1 MLFLNMLYEVPTYC
15 YVLFMSVHIYPAKS
29 SAQLSVRV
37 YFLSS
42 TGIVVFNVL
51 IE

>member
-1 MLFLNMLYEVPTYC
+1 MLYEVPTDC
-15 YVLFMSVHIYPAKS
+15 YVLYMSVHIYMYPAKS

-37 YFLSS
+37 LNGDILSS
-42 TGIVVFNVL
+42 PGIVVFNVH

>member
-1 MLFLNMLYEVPTYC
+1 MLYDVPTDC
-15 YVLFMSVHIYPAKS
+15 YVLFMSVHIYPAKR

-37 YFLSS
+37 LNGYILSS
-42 TGIVVFNVL
+42 PGIVVFNVH

>member
-1 MLFLNMLYEVPTYC
+1 MLYEVPTDC
-15 YVLFMSVHIYPAKS
+15 YVLFMSVHIYPAKC

-37 YFLSS
+37 MGIFLSS
-42 TGIVVFNVL
+42 PGIVVFNVH

>member
-1 MLFLNMLYEVPTYC
+1 MLYEVPTDC

-29 SAQLSVRV
+29 SAQLSKCSGNG
-37 YFLSS
+37 YILSS
-42 TGIVVFNVL
+42 PGIVVFNVH

>member
-1 MLFLNMLYEVPTYC
+1 MLYEVPTDC

-37 YFLSS
+37 MGILSS
-42 TGIVVFNVL
+42 PGIVVFNVH